1 MDGLIKQELRLKG
14 GQIIDNGSIIYRI
27 ATIMLTRPPAAYTIN
42 PPSLAIGDTPE
53 SLSPASTSVASPGAN
68 STPTSLA
75 VSAST
80 SSYGSSLL
88 DKPSQEGRSSSSLI
102 ELVTEMGTSKMV

>member
-1 MDGLIKQELRLKG
+1 MPT
-14 GQIIDNGSIIYRI
+14 N
-27 ATIMLTRPPAAYTIN
+27 PPAYAIN
-42 PPSLAIGDTPE
+42 PRLAIDAPE

-80 SSYGSSLL
+80 SSYGSSSL
-88 DKPSQEGRSSSSLI
+88 DKSSQEGRSSSSWI
-102 ELVTEMGTSKMV
+102 ELVTEIGTSKMV